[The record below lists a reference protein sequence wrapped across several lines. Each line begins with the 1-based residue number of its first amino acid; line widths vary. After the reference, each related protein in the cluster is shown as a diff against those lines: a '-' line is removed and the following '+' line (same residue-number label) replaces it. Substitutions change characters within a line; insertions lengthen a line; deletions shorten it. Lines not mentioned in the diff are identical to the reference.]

1 MGRET
6 RNPAA
11 VLLQVVYHMHTDMN
25 TLDMHLEPG
34 IAFGPL
40 PVRAPV
46 RGGFERETTDAPGPG
61 DDSCP
66 PYFEVRSDF
75 D

>member
-6 RNPAA
+6 SNPAA

-25 TLDMHLEPG
+25 TLDMHLAPG

-46 RGGFERETTDAPGPG
+46 RGDLSVKPRTRLDRMVIRAPIL
-61 DDSCP
+61 
-66 PYFEVRSDF
+66 RSEKRF
-75 D
+75 

>member
-25 TLDMHLEPG
+25 TLDMHLAPG

-40 PVRAPV
+40 PVRVPV
-46 RGGFERETTDAPGPG
+46 RGVVSVKPRTRPDRMMIRAPIL
-61 DDSCP
+61 
-66 PYFEVRSDF
+66 RSEKRF
-75 D
+75 